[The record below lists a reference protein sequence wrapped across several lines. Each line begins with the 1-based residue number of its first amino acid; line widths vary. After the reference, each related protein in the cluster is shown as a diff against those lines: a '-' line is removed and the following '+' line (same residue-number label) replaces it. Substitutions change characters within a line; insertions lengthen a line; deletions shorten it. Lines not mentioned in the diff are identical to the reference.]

1 MMAPRAQNPFRD
13 TAVLAA
19 LDEVLVSLETPLSC
33 VRANATT
40 REPASG
46 GASSSASEASA
57 VKGAT
62 PGPLPGGANG
72 GSPEGGT
79 QSC

>member
-1 MMAPRAQNPFRD
+1 VRDSYMMAPRAQNPFRD

-40 REPASG
+40 REPASWGSKQLGFG
-46 GASSSASEASA
+46 GEC
-57 VKGAT
+57 G
-62 PGPLPGGANG
+62 
-72 GSPEGGT
+72 EGGHPRPST
-79 QSC
+79 WRRERRFP